1 MLIAGEASGDALA
14 AELVEALRDEM
25 AAAAPLPTHDHQPLQ
40 TSLAPR
46 FFGAGGP
53 RMAAAGVDIAF
64 DLTSHSV
71 FGAAAVVRNYLTFRR
86 LFGQVFRLALERKPD
101 VIIGVDFNTFNLR
114 FARAIRNYTRKR
126 AGWFHDWRPKIIK
139 YVSPQVWASRG
150 GRARGIA
157 RDFDLLISTI
167 PFEKDWYRRRVPRL
181 PVEFIGNPI
190 VDRYRSVVR
199 PPPKSDPGNEDAGS
213 KSTRSPALLLLPGSR
228 AGELK
233 RHLPVMFGALAI
245 IRRSLPDVSVRMV
258 LPRESLLAKVKAAGL
273 PAGVEVQ
280 VGGLQDSMAS
290 ADLAIGKTGT
300 VALECAYFGVPM
312 VAFYKTDWFTYTIG
326 RQIVTVKYAAM
337 PNLLAGEEI
346 IPEYIQHAATPE
358 NLARSALELLCDSTK
373 REEIK
378 TRFANVVA
386 QLGSPGA
393 SRRAARAI
401 LQAAAA
407 RATEF

>member
-25 AAAAPLPTHDHQPLQ
+25 AATEPPATHDSQPLQ
-40 TSLAPR
+40 TSLEPR

-71 FGAAAVVRNYLTFRR
+71 FGAAAIVRNYLTFRR
-86 LFGQVFRLALERKPD
+86 LFGQVFRLALERQPD

-114 FARAIRNYTRKR
+114 FAQAIRNYTRKR
-126 AGWFHDWRPKIIK
+126 AGRFHGWHPKIVK
-139 YVSPQVWASRG
+139 YVSPQVWASRE

-157 RDFDLLISTI
+157 RNFDLLISTI

-181 PVEFIGNPI
+181 PVEFVGNPI
-190 VDRYRSVVR
+190 VDRHRSAVR
-199 PPPKSDPGNEDAGS
+199 PTPKFHPSNEDAGS

-228 AGELK
+228 AGELR

-245 IRRSLPDVSVRMV
+245 IRKSFPDVTVRMA
-258 LPRESLLAKVKAAGL
+258 LPHESLLAMVNAAGV
-273 PAGVEVQ
+273 PPGVEVQ
-280 VGGLQDSMAS
+280 VGGLQDAMAS
-290 ADLAIGKTGT
+290 SDLAIGKTGT
-300 VALECAYFGVPM
+300 IALECACFGLPM
-312 VAFYKTDWFTYTIG
+312 VAFYKTDWFTYVVG

-346 IPEYIQHAATPE
+346 IPEYIQHAATPD
-358 NLARSALELLCDSTK
+358 NLARSALELLRDSTK
-373 REEIK
+373 REKVK
-378 TRFANVVA
+378 TQFANVVA
-386 QLGSPGA
+386 QLGGPGA

-401 LQAAAA
+401 LKAIAA
-407 RATEF
+407 